1 MKRQSRLV
9 WSASFLPVLTF
20 LIILL
25 SLKWR
30 EVYQEVFAKG
40 SVADSPLTLHKE
52 GKLTDV
58 LFNGSVYKDD
68 QGNVLGIVIVARDI
82 TDQKRSETELIEAKV
97 FAELATG
104 IAEEEK

>member
-1 MKRQSRLV
+1 M
-9 WSASFLPVLTF
+9 A
-20 LIILL
+20 
-25 SLKWR
+25 R

-40 SVADSPLTLHKE
+40 SVADSPLTLRHKS

-68 QGNVLGIVIVARDI
+68 QGNVLGVVVVARDI
-82 TDQKRSETELIEAKV
+82 TDQKIIETELIEAKV

-104 IAEEEK
+104 IAEEEKTKC